1 MRGGNTETMVA
12 GKITVVQMVPE
23 MESGGVE
30 SVTLET
36 AAFLARQGH
45 RSLVISA
52 GGAMTAALE
61 RDGSRHLTWPHIGE
75 KSPRCL
81 KYILPLRRLLIENQV
96 DILHLRSRVPAWIGF
111 LAWKSLCG
119 RGPTRL
125 VTTFHGFYSVNAY
138 SRIMTR
144 GEKVIAISDTIARHI
159 KETYPVEA
167 DRVVTIHEG
176 IDMERFS
183 PNAVGKERVELLRQ
197 QWGLTE
203 SNQAVIMLPAR
214 VTRLKGHDLF
224 IKALAPIRHLNWH
237 TLCVGAW
244 DRQSPYYDELTA
256 LVRKTGLEGRVTFT
270 GECDDMPAAYRVAD
284 IVVSASRHPESF
296 GRTAV
301 EAQAMGR
308 QVVATAHGGS
318 METVGDSP
326 LGILVPPGHVE
337 SLTRALTDAMDRI
350 PVEKNRIDAA
360 RAFVVERFSLD
371 RMCRDTLD
379 LYHRMA
385 NIDKAGA

>member
-1 MRGGNTETMVA
+1 MRGGNTGAMVA
-12 GKITVVQMVPE
+12 GKITVIQMVPE

-36 AAFLARQGH
+36 AACMARQGH

-52 GGAMTAALE
+52 GGAMVAALE

-81 KYILPLRRLLIENQV
+81 KYILPLRKLLIEKRV
-96 DILHLRSRVPAWIGF
+96 DILHLRSRVPAWIGY
-111 LAWKSLCG
+111 LAWKSLKG

-144 GEKVIAISDTIARHI
+144 GERVIAISDTIARHI
-159 KETYPVEA
+159 QEAYPVETG
-167 DRVVTIHEG
+167 RIEIIHEG

-183 PNAVGKERVELLRQ
+183 PDAVGKERVEILRQ
-197 QWGLTE
+197 QWGLAE
-203 SNQAVIMLPAR
+203 SNQTVIMLPAR

-237 TLCVGAW
+237 ALCVGVW

-256 LVRKTGLEGRVTFT
+256 LVRKAGLEDRVTFT

-296 GRTAV
+296 GRIAV

-308 QVVATAHGGS
+308 QVIATAHGGS

-326 LGILVPPGHVE
+326 LGILVPPGRE
-337 SLTRALTDAMDRI
+337 EDLARALGHAMERM
-350 PVEKNRIDAA
+350 PLKKSRIDAA
-360 RAFVVERFSLD
+360 RVFVMERFSLD

-385 NIDKAGA
+385 NLDKAGA